1 MGRSLPRTSAD
12 WTQEN
17 AGSKPARPTIFWVI
31 SMGKKILWLS
41 RHNPLPSQI
50 SELKRIFG
58 KDVEVVIDPQP
69 FDNAE
74 DIALRFK
81 NGGYDEM
88 VVVAP
93 LSVIQRLTELGIKPL
108 WAEMK
113 RVSKE
118 EAETSVSGRYY
129 KFIKFKRIKGIKIEF
144 EEL

>member
-1 MGRSLPRTSAD
+1 MDNPFF
-12 WTQEN
+12 
-17 AGSKPARPTIFWVI
+17 FWVI

-118 EAETSVSGRYY
+118 EAETEVSGRYY